1 MDKETEQFF
10 TVVKEDIDKLSERV
24 EHGFEKQDERFEKQ
38 DELLNQI
45 ALTTSTTLEIVKS
58 NDVRIKEMEA
68 SIREHERRIF
78 RLEKKPA

>member
-1 MDKETEQFF
+1 MNDNQLDQIF
-10 TVVKEDIDKLSERV
+10 TAIKEDNDLLREEV
-24 EHGFEKQDERFEKQ
+24 KQGFEKQ

-45 ALTTSTTLEIVKS
+45 ALATATTLEIVKS
-58 NDVRIKEMEA
+58 SDIRIKEMEA